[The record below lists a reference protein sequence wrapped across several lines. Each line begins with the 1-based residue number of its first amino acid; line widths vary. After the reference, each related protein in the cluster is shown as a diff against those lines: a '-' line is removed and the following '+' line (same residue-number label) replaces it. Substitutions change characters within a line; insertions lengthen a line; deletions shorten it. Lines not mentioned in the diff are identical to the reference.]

1 MQKTNPIPVI
11 IHVKKFAFVCHPVA
25 DIAGAREFHE
35 GRLALKLGTQIEFA
49 PGRHPRN
56 ATA

>member
-1 MQKTNPIPVI
+1 MI